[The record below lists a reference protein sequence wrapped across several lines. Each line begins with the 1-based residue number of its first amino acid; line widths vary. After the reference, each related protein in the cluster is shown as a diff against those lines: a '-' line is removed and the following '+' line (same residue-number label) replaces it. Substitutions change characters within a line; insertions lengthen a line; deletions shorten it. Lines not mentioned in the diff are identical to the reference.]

1 MGVSIQVYRCRIG
14 IFAASNS
21 SVYSKSSPPTCP
33 TSPSRWP
40 GWAWSAC
47 LVIVLST
54 LPLAVHYDLQN
65 PMQYF
70 PNPGST
76 RSSTPSGSSWTSS
89 WRPSSGCHLT
99 SACTPPWSQPPWP
112 SSPATRPCRTYST
125 QKLPLPSSHQSF
137 TNYIFQLSKVERN
150 FIARM
155 EHGNRS
161 QRGRGIKLLHW
172 NKGPSFLKNKHHE
185 VETLIE
191 GHTPHVL
198 GLSEANLK
206 ANHNLSEVQHSDYNL
221 HTCRT
226 LENRDISISRVVV
239 YTHQ

>member
-1 MGVSIQVYRCRIG
+1 MGVSIQAYRCRIG

-21 SVYSKSSPPTCP
+21 SVYSKSSPPTC
-33 TSPSRWP
+33 TASPSRCP
-40 GWAWSAC
+40 GWVWSAC

-54 LPLAVHYDLQN
+54 LPLVVHYDLQS

-70 PNPGST
+70 PNPSSS
-76 RSSTPSGSSWTSS
+76 RSCTPPGSSWTSS

-99 SACTPPWSQPPWP
+99 SPPWSQPPWP
-112 SSPATRPCRTYST
+112 YSPYPATGPFRTHST
-125 QKLPLPSSHQSF
+125 QRVTFPSNHPMNIQSF
-137 TNYIFQLSKVERN
+137 TNFIFQLSKVEIN
-150 FIARM
+150 FFARM

-191 GHTPHVL
+191 GHTPNVL
-198 GLSEANLK
+198 GLSEANIR
-206 ANHNLSEVQHSDYNL
+206 ADHNLSNIVTTICTPAQH
-221 HTCRT
+221 
-226 LENRDISISRVVV
+226 
-239 YTHQ
+239 